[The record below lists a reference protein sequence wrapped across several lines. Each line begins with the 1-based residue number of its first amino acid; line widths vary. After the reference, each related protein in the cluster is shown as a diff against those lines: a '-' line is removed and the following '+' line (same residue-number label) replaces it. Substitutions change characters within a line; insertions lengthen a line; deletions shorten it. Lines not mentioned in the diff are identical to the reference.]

1 MLKESR
7 NFNQYDYAL
16 LHLFDEQPEYLKFYQ
31 ESSTMG
37 RKVLLDN
44 SAFELGDAMTSEKL
58 MEGIEKCNP
67 TWFVVP
73 DALNNAELTIQRW
86 EEWQK
91 ATGGKYKGAIGVVQ
105 GKTWEDYKECYK
117 YFSDKADKIALP
129 MIVVGCFDGYT
140 EGGPFDRWIGRT
152 HVIRELMREG
162 IWNFDK
168 PHHLLGATNPIEF
181 LDPIYKFKCFE
192 SVDTSSPIMAAIN
205 GTSYGVMGLK
215 EKPKGKLYEFINF
228 DMPEGMKALAYKNI
242 TMFKNFVNAT
252 DYIIA
257 SNVPV

>member
-1 MLKESR
+1 MLISHEVPIPMLKESR

-31 ESSTMG
+31 ESSAMG

-86 EEWQK
+86 EDWQK
-91 ATGGKYKGAIGVVQ
+91 ATKGKYKGAIGVVQ

-152 HVIRELMREG
+152 HIIRELMREG

-168 PHHLLGATNPIEF
+168 PHHLLGATNPVEF
-181 LDPIYKFKCFE
+181 SDPLYLNPSFD

-205 GTSYGVMGLK
+205 NTTYSTQGLL
-215 EKPKGKLYEFINF
+215 EKPAGKLFEHIL
-228 DMPEGMKALAYKNI
+228 DTLTSDQKDLMYKNI
-242 TMFKNFVNAT
+242 HIFKK
-252 DYIIA
+252 IA
-257 SNVPV
+257 HHL